1 MSDFLDQFDKV
12 PLSQKILLLVLLGLG
27 VFVAYFFIFKAEVD
41 KEIDQLRNTESQLTQ
56 QRAELAAGV
65 DDIERIRVEIE
76 ELCSR
81 QDAFLDKLP
90 PAAEIPS
97 LLSAINQ
104 QGQLSGLE
112 ISRFVR
118 EEALPG
124 PNYTTVRVRVEL
136 KGTYDEVADFFY
148 FIGRQQRIV
157 NVGNIELNMIEWVNP
172 WRVTATT
179 RGRGVAAFAQ
189 DREEVGPP
197 ELDVECMLRT
207 YYTNAADF
215 GGGELCAAN

>member
-1 MSDFLDQFDKV
+1 MSEVLDYFNKV
-12 PLSQKILLLVLLGLG
+12 SLPQKLLLLILLALG
-27 VFVAYFFIFKAEVD
+27 VFVGYFFIFKAEVD
-41 KEIDQLRNTESQLTQ
+41 GAIAQKRQTEAELTQ
-56 QRAELAAGV
+56 RRAELAAGV
-65 DDIERIRVEIE
+65 DDIDRVREEITD
-76 ELCSR
+76 LCSR

-104 QGQLSGLE
+104 QGQLSGLD

-118 EEALPG
+118 EEAMPG

-157 NVGNIELNMIEWVNP
+157 NVGDIELKVVEWVNP
-172 WRVTATT
+172 WRTT
-179 RGRGVAAFAQ
+179 ETSGRGIEGFAL
-189 DREEVGPP
+189 DRDDIGPP
-197 ELDVECMLRT
+197 ELEVGCTLRT

-215 GGGELCAAN
+215 GGGEICAAN

>member
-1 MSDFLDQFDKV
+1 MSEVLDYFNKV
-12 PLSQKILLLVLLGLG
+12 SLPQKLLLLILLALG
-27 VFVAYFFIFKAEVD
+27 VFVGYFFIFKAEVD
-41 KEIDQLRNTESQLTQ
+41 SAIAQKRRTEAELTQ
-56 QRAELAAGV
+56 RRAELAAGV
-65 DDIERIRVEIE
+65 DDIDRVREEITD
-76 ELCSR
+76 LCSR

-104 QGQLSGLE
+104 QGQLSGLD

-118 EEALPG
+118 EEAMPG

-157 NVGNIELNMIEWVNP
+157 NVGDIELKVVEWVNP
-172 WRVTATT
+172 WRTT
-179 RGRGVAAFAQ
+179 ETSGRGIEAFAL
-189 DREEVGPP
+189 DRDEIGPP
-197 ELDVECMLRT
+197 ELEVGCTLRT

-215 GGGELCAAN
+215 GGGEICAAN

>member
-1 MSDFLDQFDKV
+1 MSEILDYFNKV
-12 PLSQKILLLVLLGLG
+12 SLPQKLLLLILLALG
-27 VFVAYFFIFKAEVD
+27 VFVGYFFIFKAEVD
-41 KEIDQLRNTESQLTQ
+41 SAIAQKRRTEAELTQ
-56 QRAELAAGV
+56 RRAELAAGV
-65 DDIERIRVEIE
+65 DDIDRVREEISD
-76 ELCSR
+76 LCSR

-104 QGQLSGLE
+104 QGQLSGLD

-118 EEALPG
+118 EEAMPG

-157 NVGNIELNMIEWVNP
+157 NVGDIELKVVEWVNP
-172 WRVTATT
+172 WRTT
-179 RGRGVAAFAQ
+179 ETSGRGVEAFAL
-189 DREEVGPP
+189 DRDEIGPP
-197 ELDVECMLRT
+197 ELEVGCTLRT

-215 GGGELCAAN
+215 GGGEICAAN